1 MRPSYRPDIPPK
13 PQPYRTQVL
22 DHLGLVAGMFEELGI
37 TEVIDHATRQDP
49 EMRIVTVGHA
59 VKAMVLNG
67 LGFVNQQLS
76 LVPHFFH
83 HTPLPRLLA
92 PGIEASHLNDDTL
105 GRALDTLYETG
116 LTELYSLIAATAARR
131 LGLTPTFAHLDTTS
145 FHVDGRYNSHEAP
158 DEQVVHI
165 TPGYS
170 RDHRPDL
177 NQVMLELIVEHQAG
191 IPVLMKPL
199 SGNSS
204 DAPEFGQV
212 IKDHIAQPHTTYG
225 ATYLV
230 ADSALYSADNLQ
242 KLAETQMKWITRV
255 PATLGEAQAV
265 LAQADPQTMAPLRAG
280 YRFRVVSS
288 TYGGVAQRWVLLYSE
303 QRQPQV
309 QRTVDKQWRQ
319 HSDQEGKAFKRLC
332 R

>member
-1 MRPSYRPDIPPK
+1 MHPSCRPEIPPK

-37 TEVIDHATRQDP
+37 TEVVDKATQQNP
-49 EMRIVTVGHA
+49 EMRIVTAGHA

-67 LGFVNQQLS
+67 LGFINQQLY
-76 LVPHFFH
+76 LVPHFFQNK
-83 HTPLPRLLA
+83 PISRLIA
-92 PGIEASHLNDDTL
+92 PGIQASHLNDDTL
-105 GRALDTLYETG
+105 GRALDTLYAVG
-116 LTELYSLIAATAARR
+116 VTELYSLIAATAARR

-191 IPVLMKPL
+191 IPILRQPR
-199 SGNSS
+199 SGTSS

-212 IKDHIAQPHTTYG
+212 IQDHIAHLHPTYG
-225 ATYLV
+225 APSLV
-230 ADSALYSADNLQ
+230 ADSAL
-242 KLAETQMKWITRV
+242 
-255 PATLGEAQAV
+255 
-265 LAQADPQTMAPLRAG
+265 
-280 YRFRVVSS
+280 
-288 TYGGVAQRWVLLYSE
+288 
-303 QRQPQV
+303 
-309 QRTVDKQWRQ
+309 
-319 HSDQEGKAFKRLC
+319 
-332 R
+332 